1 MAEGNSVKDKVII
14 VTGGGRGVGRA
25 IALLAAAEGAKVV
38 VNDLGGDER
47 GAGADRGVAQTV
59 VDEIKAGG
67 GQAVANGSSV
77 AEASGAQS
85 IIDTAV
91 KTFGRLDCVINNA
104 GILRD
109 RMIYNMSH
117 EEWDS
122 VIKVH
127 LYGCFNMSRA
137 AAPLF
142 KEQKSGS
149 FVHYTSTSGLMGN
162 VGQANYM
169 AAKLGIV
176 GLSRG
181 IALDMARYNV
191 RSNCIAP
198 FAWSRLI
205 GTIPVSSPEMAR
217 EMEISKQRLTPE
229 RIAPLPVFLASD
241 AASSVSGQIFAAR
254 SNEIYLISQPRVI
267 RSVHRDGGWTPTTI
281 AETMLPAFKTS
292 FFELKHMMEF
302 FAWDPL

>member
-1 MAEGNSVKDKVII
+1 MSAGKSVQDKVIV

-38 VNDLGGDER
+38 VNDLGGDT
-47 GAGADRGVAQTV
+47 GGVGADRGVAQSV
-59 VDEIKAGG
+59 VDEIVASGG
-67 GQAVANGSSV
+67 TAVANGDSV
-77 AEASGAQS
+77 ADPAGAAN
-85 IIDTAV
+85 IVGTAI
-91 KTFGRLDCVINNA
+91 KTYGKIDCVINNA

-109 RMIYNMSH
+109 RMFHNMTN
-117 EEWDS
+117 EEWDA

-127 LYGCFNMSRA
+127 LYGCFYMSKA
-137 AAPLF
+137 AAPYF

-149 FVHYTSTSGLMGN
+149 YVHYTSTSGLMGN
-162 VGQANYM
+162 TGQSNYM

-181 IALDMARYNV
+181 IAMDMARHNV

-205 GTIPVSSPEMAR
+205 GSIPVTTPEMAR
-217 EMEISKQRLTPE
+217 EMEISKERLTPE

-254 SNEIYLISQPRVI
+254 SNEIYLFSQPRVV
-267 RSVHRDGGWTPTTI
+267 RSVHRDGGWTPTAI
-281 AETMLPAFKTS
+281 AETMLPSFKNS
-292 FFELKHMMEF
+292 FYELKNMMEF
-302 FAWDPL
+302 FPWDPI